1 MVADQGKGTES
12 MPFVT
17 RDGDGRLIAIAEYPL
32 DDDPEELPPDDP
44 EVVAFIERTCEGGGG
59 PDDDDRPFVS
69 ADLSFIRV
77 VEDLIEVLMR
87 KGVISLADLPPA
99 AQEKLMS
106 RRAMRHWLAG
116 VAGIVDDGGDGNII

>member
-1 MVADQGKGTES
+1 

-17 RDGDGRLIAIAEYPL
+17 RDQDGRLIAIAEFPL
-32 DDDPEELPPDDP
+32 EGDAEELAPDDP
-44 EVVAFIERTCEGGGG
+44 EVVAFIDRTCQGVI
-59 PDDDDRPFVS
+59 DDSGDTPFVS
-69 ADLSFIRV
+69 ADLAFIRV

-87 KGVISLADLPPA
+87 KGVLALPDLPPA

-116 VAGIVDDGGDGNII
+116 VAGIVDDGGEGKII